1 MLSMREAAMDE
12 EAFKALCSN
21 VESKGLRVDKAMPLQ
36 IKGEQ
41 LPVAWMLQATRVDEI
56 NSTGVNG

>member
-1 MLSMREAAMDE
+1 MDE

-21 VESKGLRVDKAMPLQ
+21 IESKGLEINKAMPLQ

-41 LPVAWMLQATRVDEI
+41 LPVAWILQATLSGATD
-56 NSTGVNG
+56 SKAAPG